1 MIFLKNR
8 PINFHIDSTRVVRV
22 FLALKSTRLFRCLI
36 KHKVESSIIS
46 TDSNIM
52 YNIIRKAIM
61 YSREGVWPRL
71 EKQERISWIFTRFIQ
86 SYSKLSISEKRRS
99 TAKYL
104 TRSSVRLKVLKK
116 TSMPNPVENFRYIKL
131 YHSISPRSSKSL
143 RWSFYWVKKEIN
155 TKGTTQKFS
164 EKNTE
169 RWSAKLLIFYSEVLR
184 SVLQK
189 YWKVL
194 CKIPASIL

>member
-8 PINFHIDSTRVVRV
+8 PINFHIHSTRVVRV

-61 YSREGVWPRL
+61 YSREDGRS
-71 EKQERISWIFTRFIQ
+71 KNTSISWIFTRFIQ

-131 YHSISPRSSKSL
+131 YCSISLRSSKSL

>member
-61 YSREGVWPRL
+61 YSREDGRS
-71 EKQERISWIFTRFIQ
+71 KNTSISWIFTRFIQ

-131 YHSISPRSSKSL
+131 YRSISLRSSKSL

-164 EKNTE
+164 GKNTE